1 MRLEDLE
8 SMNLSLLDR
17 IEIINQYPQRIV
29 RTMGYFRNIE
39 KRKVGEDEVSV
50 LTYYHNSGSR
60 NLIFERCFDKPIDE
74 IHSVTILVPGE
85 ETPVS

>member
-17 IEIINQYPQRIV
+17 IEIISQYPQRIV
-29 RTMGYFRNIE
+29 RTIGYFRSIE
-39 KRKVGEDEVSV
+39 KRKVGEDEVFL

-60 NLIFERCFDKPIDE
+60 NLTFERYSDKPTDK
-74 IHSVTILVPGE
+74 IHSVTILVPRE